1 MNYLN
6 YMLMRGVNMRSD
18 LVSVIV
24 PTYKRKPEMLKRCVD
39 SVLSQ
44 TYKNI
49 ELIVVDDSPS
59 DYPFREEVKSFLN
72 SYDNR
77 IHYIQH
83 HKNMGAN
90 IARNT
95 GVDNSNGKYIA
106 FLDDDDEWAPTKLEK
121 QYKLIYNN
129 PNVSL
134 VYCRAQIINENSGET
149 KPIINWMYRGS
160 QYHRLLK
167 QNFIGSNSFVLV
179 DKEKFYMVGK
189 YDESLLSNQDYDL
202 FIRLSKDYEID
213 FIDEVLVNYY
223 IHEGERISTNA
234 EKQLQGRLALYDK
247 YLPELKKDKDLYTI
261 WNIKNI
267 PLYYRVGEKKKATK
281 SFLKLFTKR
290 PIFLMNYLRGTLD
303 YIKLSK

>member
-1 MNYLN
+1 
-6 YMLMRGVNMRSD
+6 MRSD
-18 LVSVIV
+18 LVSVVV
-24 PTYKRKPEMLKRCVD
+24 PTYKRKPEMLKRSVD

-83 HKNMGAN
+83 QKNMGAN

-134 VYCRAQIINENSGET
+134 VYCRAQIIYENSGET

-281 SFLKLFTKR
+281 SFLKIFVKR
-290 PIFLMNYLRGTLD
+290 PIFLMNYLRGTLG